1 MVTRSRDGKIENS
14 RGEVMNMEVTRMIR
28 LMEMLTLS
36 MKSRNGV
43 GRGMSMTNRMTITPT
58 ASMISPCLA
67 KRL

>member
-1 MVTRSRDGKIENS
+1 
-14 RGEVMNMEVTRMIR
+14 MEVTRMIR